1 MSKLAIYLRLSIE
14 DYQKEGES
22 ESIHNQREY
31 IKSYIK
37 EHNDLTGYEVS
48 EYVDDGFSGTNP
60 NRPAYQRLLEDLK
73 NNQIDSIIVKD
84 MSRFS
89 RDYIEMGNYLEN
101 IFPFM
106 GIRFIAIN
114 DAYDSS
120 KERNNG
126 TKIDTQF
133 KSLLYDFYSKELSQK
148 IRGISQELKSQGK
161 NTNGLAP
168 FGYLKDPNNKHRIII
183 DEKTAFI
190 VKEAFELILQGYS
203 CRQIAGIFNEK
214 GYITR
219 SGRKEE
225 LGIISYEKSLKTGTE
240 VKKRMWQGM
249 TITQMTGMELY
260 NGDYVY
266 NKLKETHIGGRKVER
281 LPKEEWKRVENT
293 HEAIISKEI
302 FLKVQEI
309 KKQRRGENFNHR
321 KEATDEFIPIFKRKV
336 FCKECG
342 SLMYYRGE
350 SYQLKKGVYR
360 YKRYYCLYCKEN
372 KRSNNIKEQTLEEAV
387 LKRLKNAPA
396 LTSKENPALDT
407 KVNQNYIKEI
417 EDINSSLQKEY
428 EKYKKK
434 ELSKE
439 EYLQEKQNLLLKKQK
454 LEQELEKESI
464 SKPANELPD
473 FAGGS
478 KITKELVDTMVEKI
492 VVSRYGEVE
501 IELKERE

>member
-126 TKIDTQF
+126 TEIDTQF

-225 LGIISYEKSLKTGTE
+225 LG
-240 VKKRMWQGM
+240 
-249 TITQMTGMELY
+249 MTGMELY
-260 NGDYVY
+260 TGDYVY

-321 KEATDEFIPIFKRKV
+321 KEAKDEFIPIFKRKV

-342 SLMYYRGE
+342 SSMYYRGE

>member
-126 TKIDTQF
+126 TEIDTQF

-260 NGDYVY
+260 TGDYVY

-293 HEAIISKEI
+293 HEAIISKEV
-302 FLKVQEI
+302 FNKVQEI
-309 KKQRRGENFNHR
+309 KQQNIGKS
-321 KEATDEFIPIFKRKV
+321 FKKSSNKKKYFGMFEGKL

-342 SLMYYRGE
+342 RKLFYRQDSQKTKNGI
-350 SYQLKKGVYR
+350 SVYKK
-360 YKRYYCLYCKEN
+360 YYCGFCKAN
-372 KRSNNIKEQTLEEAV
+372 QNSNIVKEKKLEELLLDNIKDIPVKVDTESTKISIQE
-387 LKRLKNAPA
+387 KKN
-396 LTSKENPALDT
+396 LSCELDS
-407 KVNQNYIKEI
+407 IK
-417 EDINSSLQKEY
+417 NNLQKQY
-428 EKYKKK
+428 EKYKKN

-439 EYLQEKQNLLLKKQK
+439 VYLQEKQNLLQKKQEI
-454 LEQELEKESI
+454 EQELEKESI
-464 SKPANELPD
+464 FKSANEIPD
-473 FAGGS
+473 LSDNG
-478 KITKELVDTMVEKI
+478 KITKEIVDTMVEKI
-492 VVSRYGEVE
+492 VVSRYGSIE
-501 IELKERE
+501 IYLRKQ

>member
-1 MSKLAIYLRLSIE
+1 
-14 DYQKEGES
+14 
-22 ESIHNQREY
+22 
-31 IKSYIK
+31 
-37 EHNDLTGYEVS
+37 
-48 EYVDDGFSGTNP
+48 
-60 NRPAYQRLLEDLK
+60 
-73 NNQIDSIIVKD
+73 
-84 MSRFS
+84 
-89 RDYIEMGNYLEN
+89 
-101 IFPFM
+101 
-106 GIRFIAIN
+106 
-114 DAYDSS
+114 
-120 KERNNG
+120 
-126 TKIDTQF
+126 
-133 KSLLYDFYSKELSQK
+133 
-148 IRGISQELKSQGK
+148 
-161 NTNGLAP
+161 
-168 FGYLKDPNNKHRIII
+168 
-183 DEKTAFI
+183 
-190 VKEAFELILQGYS
+190 
-203 CRQIAGIFNEK
+203 
-214 GYITR
+214 
-219 SGRKEE
+219 
-225 LGIISYEKSLKTGTE
+225 
-240 VKKRMWQGM
+240 MWQGM

-260 NGDYVY
+260 TGDYVY

-342 SLMYYRGE
+342 SSMYYRGE

-387 LKRLKNAPA
+387 LKRLKNATA

>member
-126 TKIDTQF
+126 TEIDTQF

-168 FGYLKDPNNKHRIII
+168 FGYIKDPNDKHHILV

-190 VKEAFELILQGYS
+190 VREAFELILQGYS
-203 CRQIAGIFNEK
+203 CRKIARIFNEK

-219 SGRKEE
+219 SDRKEE
-225 LGIISYEKSLKTGTE
+225 LGLTSYKHNLKTGTE
-240 VKKRMWQGM
+240 VKKRMWQGP
-249 TITQMTGMELY
+249 TIAQMTSMELY
-260 NGDYVY
+260 TGDYVY
-266 NKLKETHIGGRKVER
+266 NQIKETHIGGRKSER
-281 LPKEEWKRVENT
+281 LPKEEWKRIENT
-293 HEAIISKEI
+293 HEPIISKEI
-302 FLKVQEI
+302 FLKVQEL
-309 KKQRRGENFNHR
+309 KKQSRGENFNHR
-321 KEATDEFIPIFKRKV
+321 KEVTDEFIPMFKRKV

-342 SLMYYRGE
+342 NLLYYRGE
-350 SYQLKKGVYR
+350 SHQFKKGVYR
-360 YKRYYCLYCKEN
+360 YKSYYCLYCKEN

>member
-1 MSKLAIYLRLSIE
+1 M
-14 DYQKEGES
+14 
-22 ESIHNQREY
+22 
-31 IKSYIK
+31 
-37 EHNDLTGYEVS
+37 
-48 EYVDDGFSGTNP
+48 
-60 NRPAYQRLLEDLK
+60 
-73 NNQIDSIIVKD
+73 
-84 MSRFS
+84 
-89 RDYIEMGNYLEN
+89 
-101 IFPFM
+101 
-106 GIRFIAIN
+106 
-114 DAYDSS
+114 
-120 KERNNG
+120 
-126 TKIDTQF
+126 
-133 KSLLYDFYSKELSQK
+133 
-148 IRGISQELKSQGK
+148 
-161 NTNGLAP
+161 AP

-260 NGDYVY
+260 TGDYVY

-309 KKQRRGENFNHR
+309 KKQRRGEKFNHR

-360 YKRYYCLYCKEN
+360 YKSYYCLYCKEN